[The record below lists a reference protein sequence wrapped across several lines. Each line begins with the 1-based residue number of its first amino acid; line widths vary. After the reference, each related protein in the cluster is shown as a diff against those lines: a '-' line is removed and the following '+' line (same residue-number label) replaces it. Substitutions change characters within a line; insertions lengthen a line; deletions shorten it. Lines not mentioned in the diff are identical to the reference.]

1 MKKLLVSKKSISAI
15 KKIKLL
21 CLDVDGV
28 MTDGGIY
35 YSNDGNIIR
44 KYNIQDGYGIKK
56 IIKFGLNLAVVTMSN
71 EKNIKIRM
79 KSLGIKNYFLNIS
92 SKLSVVSMLSK
103 KMKIKMSEIAFLGDD
118 LNDMEV
124 MKKVGLPISVSNA
137 VREIKKVTLFTT
149 TLPGGSG
156 AIRQVCDLII
166 KIKKN

>member
-1 MKKLLVSKKSISAI
+1 MKKLLVSKKSILII

-35 YSNDGNIIR
+35 YSNDGNITR

-56 IIKFGLNLAVVTMSN
+56 IIKSGLNLAVITMSN

-79 KSLGIKNYFLNIS
+79 KSLGIKNYFFNIH

-103 KMKIKMSEIAFLGDD
+103 KMNVKMSEIAFLGDD

-124 MKKVGLPISVSNA
+124 MKKVGLPVSVSNA
-137 VREIKKVTLFTT
+137 VREIKKITLFTT

-156 AIRQVCDLII
+156 AIRQMCDLII
-166 KIKKN
+166 KIKKY

>member
-1 MKKLLVSKKSISAI
+1 MKKLLVSKKSISII
-15 KKIKLL
+15 KKIKLF

-35 YSNDGNIIR
+35 YSNDGNITR

-56 IIKFGLNLAVVTMSN
+56 IIKSGLNIAVITMSN

-79 KSLGIKNYFLNIS
+79 KSLGIKNYFFNIH

-103 KMKIKMSEIAFLGDD
+103 KMNIKMSEIAFLGDD

-137 VREIKKVTLFTT
+137 VREIKKITLFTT

-166 KIKKN
+166 KIKKY

>member
-1 MKKLLVSKKSISAI
+1 MKKFIVSKKSISAI

-44 KYNIQDGYGIKK
+44 KYNIQDGYGIKR
-56 IIKFGLNLAVVTMSN
+56 IIKFGLNIAVITMSN

-79 KSLGIKNYFLNIS
+79 KSLGIKNYFFNIN
-92 SKLSVVSMLSK
+92 SKLSVVNMLSK
-103 KMKIKMSEIAFLGDD
+103 KMNIKMSEIAFLGDD

-137 VREIKKVTLFTT
+137 VREIKKLTLFTT

-166 KIKKN
+166 KIKKY

>member
-1 MKKLLVSKKSISAI
+1 MVKLSRKNLDKLAKVKLLS
-15 KKIKLL
+15 
-21 CLDVDGV
+21 LDVDGV
-28 MTDGGIY
+28 LTDGGIY

-56 IIKFGLNLAVVTMSN
+56 IIKSGLNLAVITMSN

-79 KSLGIKNYFLNIS
+79 KSLGIKNYFFNIH

-103 KMKIKMSEIAFLGDD
+103 KMNIKMSEIAFLGDD

-124 MKKVGLPISVSNA
+124 MKKVGLPVSVSNA
-137 VREIKKVTLFTT
+137 VREIKKITLFTT

-166 KIKKN
+166 KIKKY

>member
-92 SKLSVVSMLSK
+92 SKLIVVRMLSK
-103 KMKIKMSEIAFLGDD
+103 KMNIKMSEIAFLGDD

-137 VREIKKVTLFTT
+137 VREIKKITSFST

>member
-1 MKKLLVSKKSISAI
+1 
-15 KKIKLL
+15 
-21 CLDVDGV
+21 

-56 IIKFGLNLAVVTMSN
+56 IIKSGLNLAVITMSN

-79 KSLGIKNYFLNIS
+79 KSLGIKNYFFNIH

-103 KMKIKMSEIAFLGDD
+103 KMNIKMSEIAFLGDD

-124 MKKVGLPISVSNA
+124 MKKVGLPVSVSNA
-137 VREIKKVTLFTT
+137 VSEIKKITLFTT

-166 KIKKN
+166 KIKKY

>member
-56 IIKFGLNLAVVTMSN
+56 IIKFGLNIAVVTMSN

-92 SKLSVVSMLSK
+92 SKLIVVSMLSK
-103 KMKIKMSEIAFLGDD
+103 KMNIKMSEIAFLGDD

-137 VREIKKVTLFTT
+137 VREIKKITSFST

>member
-1 MKKLLVSKKSISAI
+1 MKKFIVSKKSISAI

-44 KYNIQDGYGIKK
+44 KYNIQDGYGIKR
-56 IIKFGLNLAVVTMSN
+56 IIKFGLNIAVITMSN

-92 SKLSVVSMLSK
+92 SKLIVVRMLSK
-103 KMKIKMSEIAFLGDD
+103 KMNIKMSEIAFLGDD

-137 VREIKKVTLFTT
+137 VREIKKLTLFTT

-166 KIKKN
+166 KIKKY